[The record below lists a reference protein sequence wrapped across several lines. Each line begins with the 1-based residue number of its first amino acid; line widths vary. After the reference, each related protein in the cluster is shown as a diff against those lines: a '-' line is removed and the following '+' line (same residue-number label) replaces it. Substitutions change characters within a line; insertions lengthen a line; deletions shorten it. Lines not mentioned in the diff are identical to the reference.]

1 MKVIITN
8 ASLLWGG
15 NENWAFTAAKLLLSR
30 HHTVKLILKE
40 GSEVSERAAKL
51 GLPVIPVSRFGGD
64 LELPNLFRLY
74 RIFLRER
81 PDVVILTHW
90 KDYWVCGLTSWLAR
104 VPIRLLRLSI
114 LRRVQD
120 NFKYRL
126 IYRRFVNKV
135 VVNSREVELSTRTS
149 AKWLEDITIHV
160 LYNGIA
166 APDPH
171 SRGIHQ
177 KRAEELRKA
186 YGIPEDALVF
196 GACVNFFYR
205 KRLDLIISALAD
217 LRDELPNAHV
227 FLAGK
232 GEVQDDLEAQVQ
244 RLGLGDRVH
253 FPGYFQD
260 VAPLYCLFD
269 VYVISSQQESMTYVG
284 MQALALGC
292 PVLATDCGGI
302 RELLDN
308 GKCGLIVPVNDLT
321 ALRDG
326 MLTLATNPKM
336 RSRFAQLGRER
347 FEKYFT
353 EERMLSNL
361 EAILQGKPQPYP
373 VLVQF

>member
-1 MKVIITN
+1 MKIIITN

-15 NENWAFTAAKLLLSR
+15 NENWVFTIAKLLKGR

-40 GSEVSERAAKL
+40 GSEVSERAARL
-51 GLPVIPVSRFGGD
+51 GIPVISVSRFGGD
-64 LELPNLFRLY
+64 FELPNLLHLY

-90 KDYWVCGLTSWLAR
+90 KDYWVCGLTSWLAK
-104 VPIRLLRLSI
+104 VPVRLLRLSI

-120 NFKYRL
+120 NLKYRL
-126 IYRRFVNKV
+126 IYRHFVNRV
-135 VVNSREVELSTRTS
+135 VVNSREVELSTRAS
-149 AKWLEDITIHV
+149 AKWLEDTTIHV

-166 APDPH
+166 VPDPH
-171 SRGIHQ
+171 SSWIHQ
-177 KRAEELRKA
+177 ERAKELRKEWE
-186 YGIPEDALVF
+186 IPDDAFVF

-232 GEVQDDLEAQVQ
+232 GEVQDDLEAQARQ
-244 RLGLGDRVH
+244 LGLDDRVH

-260 VAPLYCLFD
+260 VTPLYYLFD

-308 GKCGLIVPVNDLT
+308 GRCGIIVPVNDST
-321 ALRDG
+321 ALREG
-326 MLTLATNPKM
+326 MLTLATHPQM
-336 RSRFAQLGRER
+336 RSRFAELGRER

-353 EERMLSNL
+353 EDRMISNL
-361 EAILQGKPQPYP
+361 EAILQGQPQPYP
-373 VLVQF
+373 VPVQF

>member
-1 MKVIITN
+1 MKIIITN

-15 NENWAFTAAKLLLSR
+15 NENWAFTVAKLLTGR
-30 HHTVKLILKE
+30 QHTVQLILKK

-51 GLPVIPVSRFGGD
+51 GIPVIPISRFGGD
-64 LELPNLFRLY
+64 FELPNLLRLY
-74 RIFLRER
+74 GIFYRER

-90 KDYWVCGLTSWLAR
+90 KDYWVCGLTSWLAK
-104 VPIRLLRLSI
+104 VPVRLLRLSI

-120 NFKYRL
+120 NLKYRL
-126 IYRRFVNKV
+126 IYRHFVNRV
-135 VVNSREVELSTRTS
+135 VVNSREVELSTRAS
-149 AKWLEDITIHV
+149 AKWLEDTTIHV

-166 APDPH
+166 VPDPH
-171 SRGIHQ
+171 SRWIHQ
-177 KRAEELRKA
+177 KKAKELRKEW
-186 YGIPEDALVF
+186 GIPDDALVF

-232 GEVQDDLEAQVQ
+232 GEVQDKLEAQAQ
-244 RLGLGDRVH
+244 QLGLGDRVH

-260 VAPLYCLFD
+260 VTPLYYLFD

-302 RELLDN
+302 RELLNN
-308 GKCGLIVPVNDLT
+308 GRCGIIVPVNDLT
-321 ALRDG
+321 ALREG
-326 MLTLATNPKM
+326 MLTLATHPKM
-336 RSRFAQLGRER
+336 RSRFVELGRER

-353 EERMLSNL
+353 EDRMMSNL
-361 EAILQGKPQPYP
+361 EAILQGQPQPYP
-373 VLVQF
+373 VPVQF